1 MRAGFLGGCHACYD
15 HHVREESTEKVHED
29 ASFHWTVIV
38 LQGLIWLASV
48 IASAVLTVI
57 LLWIGLFLAIEL
69 VL

>member
-1 MRAGFLGGCHACYD
+1 
-15 HHVREESTEKVHED
+15 VREESTEKVHED